1 MVTMI
6 MMTMMMS
13 RRLVINTPFLKLLQ
27 FKNPQISFGG
37 SFKIVSLIFI
47 SIIFISCTSNTEQ
60 GVVSTNDLL
69 SDTTVTTIA
78 EEVVEEVVSV
88 EDAQL
93 LLARCLRENGYDIN
107 DPKNDESLRSVLQ
120 PVFLAADQKGREEFQ
135 ETIQTCAEDNN
146 IPIGGSADF
155 ENPEAVADSLDTQLE
170 FAQCLRE
177 NGIEIE
183 DPSAE
188 SQLRPLLNELV
199 QSGQYLQTQ
208 IREVADICFDDLGID
223 PPQQRGG

>member
-1 MVTMI
+1 MKKYSNI
-6 MMTMMMS
+6 
-13 RRLVINTPFLKLLQ
+13 FLLLL
-27 FKNPQISFGG
+27 FVLFSAC
-37 SFKIVSLIFI
+37 SS
-47 SIIFISCTSNTEQ
+47 SDDSQ
-60 GVVSTNDLL
+60 GVISANDLS

-78 EEVVEEVVSV
+78 EDVVEEVVSV

-93 LLARCLRENGYDIN
+93 LLARCLRENGYDIT
-107 DPKNDESLRSVLQ
+107 DPKNGESLRSVIGPIL
-120 PVFLAADQKGREEFQ
+120 LAADQKGREELQ

-146 IPIGGSADF
+146 IPLGGSAEF

-188 SQLRPLLNELV
+188 SPLRPLLIELV

-208 IREVADICFDDLGID
+208 IQEAAGICFDDLGID
-223 PPQQRGG
+223 PPQQG

>member
-1 MVTMI
+1 MKKYLNV
-6 MMTMMMS
+6 
-13 RRLVINTPFLKLLQ
+13 FLLFL
-27 FKNPQISFGG
+27 FVLFSAC
-37 SFKIVSLIFI
+37 SS
-47 SIIFISCTSNTEQ
+47 SDDSQ
-60 GVVSTNDLL
+60 GVISANDLS
-69 SDTTVTTIA
+69 SDTTVTTIP
-78 EEVVEEVVSV
+78 EEVAEEVVSV

-93 LLARCLRENGYDIN
+93 LLARCLRENGYNIS

-120 PVFLAADQKGREEFQ
+120 PVFLAADQKGREELQ

-146 IPIGGSADF
+146 IPLGGSAEF

-188 SQLRPLLNELV
+188 SPLRPLLIELV

-208 IREVADICFDDLGID
+208 IQEAAGICFDDLGID
-223 PPQQRGG
+223 PPQQAGG

>member
-1 MVTMI
+1 MKKYSTI
-6 MMTMMMS
+6 
-13 RRLVINTPFLKLLQ
+13 FLL
-27 FKNPQISFGG
+27 
-37 SFKIVSLIFI
+37 LIFVFFTVC
-47 SIIFISCTSNTEQ
+47 SSSDGSQ
-60 GVVSTNDLL
+60 GVVSTNDLS

-78 EEVVEEVVSV
+78 EEAVEEVVSV

-93 LLARCLRENGYDIN
+93 LLARCLRENGYDIS
-107 DPKNDESLRSVLQ
+107 DPKNDESLQSVLQ
-120 PVFLAADQKGREEFQ
+120 PVFLAAEQKDREELR
-135 ETIQTCAEDNN
+135 ETIQICAEDNN
-146 IPIGGSADF
+146 IPLGGSADF

-188 SQLRPLLNELV
+188 SPLRPLLRELV

-208 IREVADICFDDLGID
+208 IQEASDICFDDLGID
-223 PPQQRGG
+223 PPQRGGG

>member
-1 MVTMI
+1 MKKYLNI
-6 MMTMMMS
+6 
-13 RRLVINTPFLKLLQ
+13 FLLLL
-27 FKNPQISFGG
+27 FVLFSAC
-37 SFKIVSLIFI
+37 SS
-47 SIIFISCTSNTEQ
+47 SDESQ
-60 GVVSTNDLL
+60 GVVSTNDLS
-69 SDTTVTTIA
+69 SDITVTTIA

-93 LLARCLRENGYDIN
+93 LLARCLRGNGYDIK
-107 DPKNDESLRSVLQ
+107 DPKNDESLQSVLQ
-120 PVFLAADQKGREEFQ
+120 PMFLASDQKGREELF
-135 ETIQTCAEDNN
+135 ETIQTCAEENN
-146 IPIGGSADF
+146 IPLGGSAEF

-188 SQLRPLLNELV
+188 SPLRPLLVELV

-208 IREVADICFDDLGID
+208 IQEAAGICFDDLGID
-223 PPQQRGG
+223 PPQQGRG